1 MTTTAPA
8 APVFPLRR
16 STSPASDEAR
26 AAALAEPGFGRYFTD
41 HMARVSWDA
50 ERGWH
55 DHRVEPYGPL
65 TLDPATSVLHYGQ
78 EVFEGL
84 KAYRH
89 ADGSVWAFRPRE
101 NARRLR
107 ESARRLALPELPE
120 SDFVAAVEA
129 LVRADAPWVPAG
141 DEASLYVRP
150 FLFASEPFVGVRA
163 SRRAELVVI
172 ASPAG
177 PYFPRGLAPVSIWVS
192 PDQHRAAR
200 GGTGAAKGGANYA
213 ASLAPQVDAAARGF
227 DQVCYLDARTGSL
240 LEEIGTMNVAVVRA
254 DGEVVTPPLGGTIL
268 AGVTR
273 ASLLRLLAD
282 AGHRV
287 SERRLPLAEVVDGLR
302 SGEVVEVLA
311 CGTAAVVTPV
321 GRLAGDGFDLTVGD
335 GSPGPLTAWARAT
348 LTDLQHG
355 RAPDPYGWLHRLV

>member
-1 MTTTAPA
+1 MTTTTAF
-8 APVFPLRR
+8 PVHR
-16 STSPASDEAR
+16 SAVPASDDAR
-26 AAALAEPGFGRYFTD
+26 AAALADPGFGRFFTD
-41 HMARVSWDA
+41 HMSRVSWDA
-50 ERGWH
+50 DRGWH

-65 TLDPATSVLHYGQ
+65 ALDPATAVLHYGQ

-89 ADGSVWAFRPRE
+89 PDGSVWTFRPRE

-107 ESARRLALPELPE
+107 ESARRFALPEVSE
-120 SDFVAAVEA
+120 DDFVAAVDA
-129 LVRADAPWVPAG
+129 LVRADEAWVPSGA
-141 DEASLYVRP
+141 EASLYLRP
-150 FLFASEPFVGVRA
+150 FLFASESFVGVRA

-192 PDQHRAAR
+192 PDQHRAAD

-213 ASLAPQVDAAARGF
+213 ASLAPQVDAASRGF
-227 DQVCYLDARTGSL
+227 DQVCYLDAATGSL
-240 LEEIGTMNVAVVRA
+240 LEEIGTMNVAVVRS
-254 DGEVVTPPLGGTIL
+254 DGEVVTPPLSGTIL

-273 ASLLRLLAD
+273 SSLLRLLSD

-287 SERRLPLAEVVDGLR
+287 SERPLPLAEVVDGLR
-302 SGEVVEVLA
+302 SGDVVEVLA

-321 GRLAGDGFDLTVGD
+321 GRLAGAGFDLTVGD
-335 GSPGPLTAWARAT
+335 GTPGPVTAWARAT
-348 LTDLQHG
+348 LTDVQHG
-355 RAPDPYGWLHRLV
+355 REPDPYGWLHRVV